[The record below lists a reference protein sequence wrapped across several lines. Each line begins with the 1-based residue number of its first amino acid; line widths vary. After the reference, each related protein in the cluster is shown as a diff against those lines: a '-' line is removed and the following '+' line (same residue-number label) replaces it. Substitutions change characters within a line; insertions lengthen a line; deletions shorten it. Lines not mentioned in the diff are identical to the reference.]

1 MQNSHTA
8 GDSSPATRR
17 RDLCHALLPL
27 AIPFPRRPE
36 QKTNQCLP
44 GRSWF
49 VSAFRP
55 RRSVDEDMQRGFGEP
70 LSSVA
75 SSSSAWWRISLLM
88 EGVQSSRKFNE
99 CMQFGWWQLAVEYR
113 NKENGWPTSFTRVP
127 FKADDDRRRLDRL
140 VTKPV
145 TKRIHSPPV
154 KNSAVRNSLPS
165 TSFPGTLRRSVPG
178 LSEGAF
184 LNFRKPESWAG
195 FPVKCISKQR
205 KKSPDSELITR
216 ADKYLFTQGK
226 ACIDEAV
233 NGMVLNPPQI
243 SRAPGSS
250 NSIYELESTIRASR
264 NQLQLS
270 GRGMKILGGDIIIS
284 SMHFCLSHRSGLR
297 RNGVCMNV
305 NFIADLC
312 FL

>member
-113 NKENGWPTSFTRVP
+113 NKENVIKKMHAIS
-127 FKADDDRRRLDRL
+127 L
-140 VTKPV
+140 VGGGGGKQSA
-145 TKRIHSPPV
+145 KS
-154 KNSAVRNSLPS
+154 KN
-165 TSFPGTLRRSVPG
+165 
-178 LSEGAF
+178 
-184 LNFRKPESWAG
+184 LNCER
-195 FPVKCISKQR
+195 
-205 KKSPDSELITR
+205 T
-216 ADKYLFTQGK
+216 
-226 ACIDEAV
+226 
-233 NGMVLNPPQI
+233 
-243 SRAPGSS
+243 
-250 NSIYELESTIRASR
+250 
-264 NQLQLS
+264 
-270 GRGMKILGGDIIIS
+270 
-284 SMHFCLSHRSGLR
+284 
-297 RNGVCMNV
+297 
-305 NFIADLC
+305 
-312 FL
+312 